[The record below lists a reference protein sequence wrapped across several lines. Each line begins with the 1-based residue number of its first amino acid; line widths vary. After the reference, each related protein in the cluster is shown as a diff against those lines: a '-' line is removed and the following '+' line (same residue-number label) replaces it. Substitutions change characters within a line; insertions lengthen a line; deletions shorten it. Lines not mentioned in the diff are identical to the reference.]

1 MSRLFIT
8 LVVLLAATAA
18 KAEYE
23 FPNYFTM
30 GANDTLCIAQGCDTV
45 TAPVKAHFSDG
56 VSRWDL
62 TVTYPEGL
70 NPIGL
75 YGGPDMDVTYL
86 NSEGQTCIYHAVV
99 TASQELTVIS
109 SSIPVAGY
117 WPYGSGYFSFG
128 SAMWPQGDYDEM
140 FYLTFVVDHGFLGG
154 SVTIDGSL
162 MGNAGPYG
170 GVGNV
175 SFFKEVTVVVST
187 PDGDVNGDGDVNI
200 ADVTALIR
208 QVLSDNPD
216 ETGDL
221 NGDGAVT
228 IADVALLVS
237 TVLHKA

>member
-23 FPNYFTM
+23 FPNYFTI

-109 SSIPVAGY
+109 T
-117 WPYGSGYFSFG
+117 
-128 SAMWPQGDYDEM
+128 Q
-140 FYLTFVVDHGFLGG
+140 
-154 SVTIDGSL
+154 IDGYGDSIDVSSL
-162 MGNAGPYG
+162 
-170 GVGNV
+170 
-175 SFFKEVTVVVST
+175 
-187 PDGDVNGDGDVNI
+187 PDGYY
-200 ADVTALIR
+200 
-208 QVLSDNPD
+208 
-216 ETGDL
+216 
-221 NGDGAVT
+221 T
-228 IADVALLVS
+228 ITITS
-237 TVLHKA
+237 SNNNQFEGTFYKY